1 LNPKKMLKKLLE
13 NSKNVG
19 FNDMVMLLECFGFY
33 LARVS
38 GSHHIFINPEIKEIV
53 NIQNVSGQVKPYQ
66 IKQFLRLVEKYNL
79 QFKQVKEES
88 L

>member
-1 LNPKKMLKKLLE
+1 MNPKKMLKKLLE

-19 FNDMVMLLECFGFY
+19 FNDMVMLIGCYGFY

-38 GSHHIFINPEIKEIV
+38 GSHHIFINPDIRELV

-66 IKQFLRLVEKYNL
+66 IKQFLRLVEKYNI
-79 QFKQVKEES
+79 QVKQVKEHD

>member
-1 LNPKKMLKKLLE
+1 MLKKLLE

-19 FNDMVMLLECFGFY
+19 FNDMVMLLECYCFY
-33 LARVS
+33 LTRVS
-38 GSHHIFINPEIKEIV
+38 GSHHIFVNPDIRELV

-79 QFKQVKEES
+79 QVKQVKEDD